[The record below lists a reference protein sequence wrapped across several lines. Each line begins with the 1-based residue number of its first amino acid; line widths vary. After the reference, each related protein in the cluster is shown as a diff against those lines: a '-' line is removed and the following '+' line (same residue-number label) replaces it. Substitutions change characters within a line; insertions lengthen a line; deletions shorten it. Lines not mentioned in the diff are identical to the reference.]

1 MHLMSDVGVA
11 GPQSQLYARPAL
23 AQWRWLIPIAALI
36 CALAV
41 FARIMNYPMQ
51 HDEQFYVPAGIL
63 FSFEGL
69 YSGLGFSHFPNLPIL
84 LSLVYGVSGTDQY
97 VLTGRLLIALAWL
110 GAAIALFMLGRGQ
123 GRGSIVA
130 MTMIALLIFN
140 PALLDATG
148 MAVTNNFI
156 AVPFALAALVAF
168 LKAVDRPEP
177 SAKLALLSG
186 LLLALAA
193 GFKANYVVIIPPFV
207 IAALLVP
214 RNIGIGRRIVRLVL
228 PLFVGGV
235 IGGLPVLYFLLSDPS
250 GFIAHA
256 YSFHRGPQLSFW
268 AAYGDPSDPKVI
280 GLRDKLLL
288 AYQIWF
294 AGTSMITFVLLAY
307 LGVLRAGQLRA
318 GERRDIEGVWPILMV
333 AAVAVGAALAGF
345 VPTPSFPQYYTAPIP
360 FAIALVGLLYGGLND
375 ARKAIARPLLIC
387 AIGLSV
393 VVGGP
398 MLAAGLPGL
407 LAPAEWTGPRVHRDA
422 VRIARLTRETS
433 GANGPVATLAPVHAL
448 VGGLDIYPHFAMG
461 PFVYR
466 AAQWIPADELRHYDH
481 LASPPTMAPLLRRI
495 PPAAIITGFE
505 GPLDEPFVA
514 FARANGYRGYHMPIA
529 EGEGADVVHIFV
541 RRPRATDP
549 VSPAAPDSS
558 AAAEA
563 PR

>member
-1 MHLMSDVGVA
+1 M
-11 GPQSQLYARPAL
+11 
-23 AQWRWLIPIAALI
+23 PIAGFI

-41 FARIMNYPMQ
+41 FARIMTYPLQ

-63 FSFEGL
+63 FSFDGL
-69 YSGLGFSHFPNLPIL
+69 YSGLGFSHFPNLPML
-84 LSLVYGVSGTDQY
+84 LSLLYGVSGTDQY

-123 GRGSIVA
+123 GRGAIAAV
-130 MTMIALLIFN
+130 TMIALLIFN

-148 MAVTNNFI
+148 MTVTNNFI

-168 LKAVDRPEP
+168 LKATDRPEP
-177 SAKLALLSG
+177 SAWLAMLCG
-186 LLLALAA
+186 LLLALTA
-193 GFKANYVVIIPPFV
+193 GFKANYVIIIPPFV

-214 RNIGIGRRIVRLVL
+214 RSIGIGRRIARLVL

-268 AAYGDPSDPKVI
+268 AAYADTGDPKVI

-294 AGTSMITFVLLAY
+294 AGTSMITFLLLAY

-318 GERRDIEGVWPILMV
+318 AERRDIEGLWPVLLV
-333 AAVAVGAALAGF
+333 AAVALGAALAGF

-360 FAIALVGLLYGGLND
+360 FAIALVGLLYAKLD
-375 ARKAIARPLLIC
+375 AARRAAARPLLMC
-387 AIGLSV
+387 AIGLSA

-398 MLAAGLPGL
+398 MLLTGLPRL
-407 LAPAEWTGPRVHRDA
+407 LAPAGWTGPRVHHDA
-422 VRIARLTRETS
+422 ERIARLIREN
-433 GANGPVATLAPVHAL
+433 GGGYGPVATLAPVHAL
-448 VGGLDIYPHFAMG
+448 EGGLTIYPHFAMG

-466 AAQWIPADELRHYDH
+466 AAEWIPADERRYYDN
-481 LASPPTMAPLLRRI
+481 LASPPTTQQLLRRI

-505 GPLDEPFVA
+505 GPLEQPFVA
-514 FARANGYRGYHMPIA
+514 FARAGGYPSYRLPIKA
-529 EGEGADVVHIFV
+529 SEGADAVEIFV

-558 AAAEA
+558 AAAAALRSA
-563 PR
+563 PPR